1 MRKWVSFVSFFLI
14 LALSLSLFVYAADM
28 PENDIVGNCTISL
41 FTWDDVIVYPNVSI
55 PYGSFNVLYFSL
67 NLPGYI
73 YTSLYVD
80 FSFTLNEYADVYL
93 PYGFLFANDVSA
105 VTPGLGTIS
114 CYKDGSKYDITP
126 TTLDSVPYTGNY
138 NQIPASFSYD
148 ETSDTYS
155 ASFGE
160 LEDFGVGSFYIS
172 FNKYTLPSGNYSFHL
187 HPDFGSYLEAYLPI
201 GIYIDNPSV
210 TGGGGES
217 ESGSGSESEGETS
230 SPASDPIID
239 YENGD
244 ISFSD
249 AASQIRDQMNEVL
262 NDEDATDYEK
272 QIAIGV
278 ADNKLEQLQDISD
291 EKFAIIVDEFD
302 SKSGEIVDYLV
313 SSGSTTVAPYIQDL
327 NSSYADALTQA
338 TSPEQGILINTQY
351 SVKLAQIQAIFHAN
365 VKKELDDVVSDQEMD
380 EKESTY
386 DRMDELLE
394 VESEAISIFEEAD
407 YNSKL
412 EFSNW
417 IAQFDGDVTVYRSLF
432 EFFFEDDKTWRIQPF
447 LIIPFS
453 LVLVG
458 VLLATTTVVFRRRS

>member
-14 LALSLSLFVYAADM
+14 LALSLSLFVYASDM
-28 PENDIVGNCTISL
+28 PENDIVGDCLISY
-41 FTWDDVIVYPNVSI
+41 FRYSTYKFYPNISI

-67 NLPGYI
+67 SLPQSS
-73 YTSLYVD
+73 YTDLYVD

-93 PYGFLFANDVSA
+93 PYSFLFANDASA
-105 VTPGLGTIS
+105 IIPNLGSIS
-114 CYKDGSKYDITP
+114 IYQDGSKYTVTP
-126 TTLDSVPYTGNY
+126 TTLDSIPYSGSY
-138 NQIPASFSYD
+138 NQIAASFSYD
-148 ETSDTYS
+148 STSDSYS

-160 LEDFGVGSFYIS
+160 LEDFGSGSFYIS
-172 FNKYTLPSGNYSFHL
+172 FYKYTLPSGSYSFHL
-187 HPDFGSYLEAYLPI
+187 HPTFLGTSIESFLPI

-210 TGGGGES
+210 SGGGGES
-217 ESGSGSESEGETS
+217 ESESGSESEGETS
-230 SPASDPIID
+230 SPVADPITD

-262 NDEDATDYEK
+262 NDEEATDYEK

-302 SKSGEIVDYLV
+302 SRSGEIVDYLV

-365 VKKELDDVVSDQEMD
+365 VKKELDDVVSDEEMA
-380 EKESTY
+380 EKESVKL
-386 DRMDELLE
+386 RVEELLE
-394 VESEAISIFEEAD
+394 AESEALVIFEESD
-407 YNSKL
+407 YESFL
-412 EFSNW
+412 TFSNW
-417 IAQFDGDVTVYRSLF
+417 ISEFGDVPTVYRSFF
-432 EFFFEDDKTWRIQPF
+432 EFFFEDSKTQRVQPF

-458 VLLATTTVVFRRRS
+458 LILSTTTVVFRRR

>member
-14 LALSLSLFVYAADM
+14 LAISLSLFVYASDM
-28 PENDIVGNCTISL
+28 PENDIVGDCLISYFQAYEYQL
-41 FTWDDVIVYPNVSI
+41 SPNISV
-55 PYGSFNVLYFSL
+55 PYGSFNVLHFSISNLSDPYTHLYIDFSL
-67 NLPGYI
+67 TL
-73 YTSLYVD
+73 SSSVD
-80 FSFTLNEYADVYL
+80 LYL
-93 PYGFLFANDVSA
+93 PYAFLFANDATA
-105 VTPGLGTIS
+105 VTPSLGSIS
-114 CYKDGSKYDITP
+114 LYKDGSKFTYTP
-126 TTLDSVPYTGNY
+126 TTLDSVPYSGNY
-138 NQIPASFSYD
+138 NHIAASFSYD
-148 ETSDTYS
+148 STSSSYS
-155 ASFGE
+155 AFFDQP
-160 LEDFGVGSFYIS
+160 EDFGSGSFYIS
-172 FNKYTLPSGNYSFHL
+172 FYKYTLEAGSYSFHL
-187 HPDFGSYLEAYLPI
+187 HPNFPTAVEAFFPI

-210 TGGGGES
+210 SGGVGDSES
-217 ESGSGSESEGETS
+217 ESGSESEGETS
-230 SPASDPIID
+230 SPGSDPITD

-249 AASQIRDQMNEVL
+249 AAARIRDQMNEVL
-262 NDEDATDYEK
+262 NDEEATDYEK

-302 SKSGEIVDYLV
+302 SRSGEIVDYLV